1 MRSTAD
7 LLSSRDR
14 VLPPL
19 LNWPRRRLGL
29 LDLTAARSTPKVY
42 HAEIIP
48 FNKCVSP
55 LPSLILIPDHVAA
68 LLLLFFLYERL
79 SSVSSKKPHSLCGS
93 ITQGI

>member
-42 HAEIIP
+42 
-48 FNKCVSP
+48 